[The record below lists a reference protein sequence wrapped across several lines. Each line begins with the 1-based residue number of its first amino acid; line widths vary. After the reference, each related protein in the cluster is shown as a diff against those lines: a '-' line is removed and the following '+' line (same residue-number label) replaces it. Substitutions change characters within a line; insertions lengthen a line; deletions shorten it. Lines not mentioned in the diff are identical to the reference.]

1 MPDFY
6 RLDVDAAL
14 AELKADAKTGLSAA
28 EAEKRL
34 AEHGANTLPRGETAN
49 LLQLVISQFRNIL
62 VIILIIAAFISL
74 FLGDVKDVVVI
85 LAIVIA
91 NAALGTYQ
99 EYQAEQALEA
109 LSAMQV
115 PQVRVRRDGAVHQV
129 SAEKLVPG
137 DIVLLNEGDRVP
149 ADGRLILSANLQ
161 IEEAAL
167 TGESQAV
174 YKNTATIAGKTS
186 RSATVTTSSTWVRP
200 SPTGAA
206 RCSSP
211 GQA

>member
-6 RLDVDAAL
+6 RLDADAAL

-28 EAEKRL
+28 DAEKRL

-49 LLQLVISQFRNIL
+49 LLQLVISQFKNIL
-62 VIILIIAAFISL
+62 VIILIIAAVISL

-129 SAEKLVPG
+129 SAESSSPATLCCSTRG
-137 DIVLLNEGDRVP
+137 RVP

-174 YKNTATIAGKTS
+174 YKNIGDD
-186 RSATVTTSSTWVRP
+186 
-200 SPTGAA
+200 
-206 RCSSP
+206 
-211 GQA
+211 

>member
-1 MPDFY
+1 M
-6 RLDVDAAL
+6 
-14 AELKADAKTGLSAA
+14 
-28 EAEKRL
+28 
-34 AEHGANTLPRGETAN
+34 
-49 LLQLVISQFRNIL
+49 
-62 VIILIIAAFISL
+62 
-74 FLGDVKDVVVI
+74 KDVVVI

-129 SAEKLVPG
+129 SAESSS
-137 DIVLLNEGDRVP
+137 P
-149 ADGRLILSANLQ
+149 ATLCCSTRATRPCRRSAGILSANLQ

-174 YKNTATIAGKTS
+174 YKNIGDD
-186 RSATVTTSSTWVRP
+186 
-200 SPTGAA
+200 
-206 RCSSP
+206 
-211 GQA
+211 